1 MVMGTGKRPLQSTG
15 TVAGGMAV
23 VENPRRKDGMEDFIE
38 ELKRK
43 IIDTLELTDI
53 RPEDIPT
60 DGVLIGN
67 EPGQDPIDRLEFVM
81 MIEKDYGVKIENRE
95 VGVQVFSSVRS
106 LAVYVDEHCLRA
118 GR

>member
-1 MVMGTGKRPLQSTG
+1 
-15 TVAGGMAV
+15 
-23 VENPRRKDGMEDFIE
+23 MEDFIE

-43 IIDTLELTDI
+43 IIDTLELADI

-67 EPGQDPIDRLEFVM
+67 ELGLDSIDVLELVM

-95 VGVQVFSSVRS
+95 VGVQVFHSVRS
-106 LAVYVDEHCLRA
+106 LAVYVDEHRLGE

>member
-1 MVMGTGKRPLQSTG
+1 
-15 TVAGGMAV
+15 MAAF
-23 VENPRRKDGMEDFIE
+23 ENPRRKEGMEDFIE

-60 DGVLIGN
+60 DGVLIGS
-67 EPGQDPIDRLEFVM
+67 ELGLDSIDVLELVM

-95 VGVQVFSSVRS
+95 MGVQVFGSVRS